1 MAYGRYNIESSYLSC
16 SHFFCKKSIGV
27 PRVVEHSAGG
37 GGGGGGPADALQY
50 ANYDYGG
57 LTYDGASDHA
67 PGFEYY

>member
-1 MAYGRYNIESSYLSC
+1 MYGIKSTYLSC
-16 SHFFCKKSIGV
+16 SHYLCKKKLLV
-27 PRVVEHSAGG
+27 NPRVVEHSAGG
-37 GGGGGGPADALQY
+37 GGGGGGHADALQY